1 LGRGDLY
8 HCNAW
13 PVDIEELFMTPEQK
27 DYYEQQITKI
37 RRGGSSHTAFMQDH
51 IFGMGSFNLGPLT
64 PPVVSFGQDDDPY
77 YTQYLQNWDEVEA
90 LITSLREE
98 ATKAWGKNT

>member
-1 LGRGDLY
+1 
-8 HCNAW
+8 
-13 PVDIEELFMTPEQK
+13 MTPEQK
-27 DYYEQQITKI
+27 DYYEKQIAEI

-51 IFGMGSFNLGPLT
+51 IWGMGSSNLGPLT
-64 PPVVSFGQDDDPY
+64 PPVVNFGQDDDPY